1 VSLSRRAVRPASRSQ
16 SKLKSLPA
24 PTLGWVSAQNQA
36 AAKPGTALVL
46 ENWFPTQTG
55 IQLIGGSRKQARVH
69 ATEPCRSGFSYV
81 GGTTSKLFATNATA
95 IYDITS
101 PVDPDVVPAAAVS
114 GQTDGYYTAVNYA
127 TVGGHYL
134 YACNDADAPQLF
146 DGAAWLQITAVSVGI
161 SITGVTTSH
170 LSHVSV
176 YRNRLAFVERGTMNV
191 WFLPVDS
198 LGGAAIQV
206 SLAGVFKLGGSVL
219 LTATWSL
226 DSGAGLDDKFV
237 VISSEGEFAV
247 FQGSDPSDPTDWS
260 IVGVYEMSA
269 PLGKNS
275 TMRAGGDLIVITE
288 EGAIPISQAVNKD
301 PAALGL
307 AAVSRKIAPDWV
319 HDARER
325 RSLPWEI
332 LKWPSRGMAIVSN
345 PVTGDDTTTPP
356 WCYIVNLETGAWCK
370 RTGWNTRCLML
381 FNDFLYFGSNNG
393 CVYQADITG
402 QDDGA
407 TYYAKAVLAW
417 DHLGSVGYE
426 KSINMARAQFTTENT
441 FIPQLSI
448 STDYSVSLPSPPNV
462 STDVD
467 SPGVWDV
474 GVWDVAQWDTAGFP
488 QPYNTRWVSVG
499 QSGYVVAAQIQVSV
513 GSVTTPSAELVIIDL
528 LFENAEVMV

>member
-1 VSLSRRAVRPASRSQ
+1 MSLRRKAVPSPARSQ
-16 SKLKSLPA
+16 SRPKSLPA

-55 IQLIGGSRKQARVH
+55 IRLIGGSRKQARVH
-69 ATEPCRSGFSYV
+69 ATDPCRSGFAYV
-81 GGTTSKLFATNATA
+81 GGTSEKLFAANATA
-95 IYDITS
+95 IYDVTS
-101 PVDPDVVPAAAVS
+101 PVDANVVPSAAVS

-134 YACNDADAPQLF
+134 YACNDADRPQLF
-146 DGAAWLQITAVSVGI
+146 DGTTWTQITGVSVPA
-161 SITGVTTSH
+161 ITGVTTTN

-198 LGGAAIQV
+198 IGGAAIQV

-219 LTATWSL
+219 LTASWSM
-226 DSGAGLDDKFV
+226 DSGDGLDDKFV
-237 VISSEGEFAV
+237 VISTEGEFAV
-247 FQGSDPSDPTDWS
+247 YQGSDPSSSTGWS

-269 PLGKNS
+269 PLGKNT
-275 TMRAGGDLIVITE
+275 TMRAGGDLIIATE
-288 EGAIPISQAVNKD
+288 AGMIPISQAVAKD
-301 PAALGL
+301 PAALSL
-307 AAVSRKIAPDWV
+307 AAISRNIQPDWV
-319 HDARER
+319 ADARER
-325 RSLPWEI
+325 RSLPWEVM
-332 LKWPSRGMAIVSN
+332 KWPSRGMAVVSC

-381 FNDFLYFGSNNG
+381 FNDFVYFGSNDG
-393 CVYQADITG
+393 AIYQADITG
-402 QDDGA
+402 QDNGA

-426 KSINMARAQFTTENT
+426 KTVLAARAQFVTENS

-448 STDYSVSLPSPPNV
+448 SVDYSISLPSPPNV
-462 STDVD
+462 SGDVD

-474 GVWDVAQWDTAGFP
+474 GVWDVAKWDTAGNP
-488 QPYNTRWVSVG
+488 QPYNTRWVSIG
-499 QSGYVVAAQIQVSV
+499 QTGYVVAAQVQVSV

-528 LFENAEVMV
+528 LYEQAELML

>member
-1 VSLSRRAVRPASRSQ
+1 MSLARVAVRAAARSQ

-55 IQLIGGSRKQARVH
+55 IRLIGGSLKH
-69 ATEPCRSGFSYV
+69 ATVSATLPCRSGFTYV
-81 GGTTSKLFATNATA
+81 GGTTEKLFGATAAA

-101 PVDPDVVPAAAVS
+101 PADASTPPAASVS

-134 YACNDADAPQLF
+134 YACNDADRPQLF
-146 DGAAWLQITAVSVGI
+146 DGATWLQITAVSVPA
-161 SITGVTTSH
+161 ITGVTTTN

-198 LGGAAIQV
+198 IGGAAIQV

-219 LTATWSL
+219 LTASWSL
-226 DSGAGLDDKFV
+226 DSGDGLDDKFV
-237 VISSEGEFAV
+237 VISTEGEFAV
-247 FQGSDPSDPTDWS
+247 YQGSDPSDPTDWS

-319 HDARER
+319 ADARER

-381 FNDFLYFGSNNG
+381 YNDFLYFGSNNG
-393 CVYQADITG
+393 KVYQADITG

-407 TYYAKAVLAW
+407 TYYAKAALAW

-426 KSINMARAQFTTENT
+426 KTVNSARAQFVTENT
-441 FIPQLSI
+441 FIPQI
-448 STDYSVSLPSPPNV
+448 SMSVDYSVSFPSPPNV

-474 GVWDVAQWDTAGFP
+474 GVWDVAEWDTAGNP
-488 QPYNTRWVSVG
+488 QPYNTRWVSIG
-499 QSGYVVAAQIQVSV
+499 QSGYVVSAQIQVSV

-528 LFENAEVMV
+528 LSEQGEVML